1 MLCRVAIGPGLTHR
15 ERLEPSAIAFDP
27 LMRSTGPSGHRG
39 GAQGRYQVGW
49 TDTTRVRGQFRPEM
63 TVGAGQG
70 QCPDGWADVVLS
82 LTTLPLPPDREHGSS
97 EHRFHPLLQ
106 LLIPHSEH
114 LQLPIA
120 RCYLLLKRT
129 LRVCDQGRCLD
140 GDPLRQQ
147 HAQSSGELRH
157 GGLTRSCRFEA
168 EVEVLAA
175 RFAPRRQGQAE
186 ADEGVRHESLRVRQR
201 QAAAAQRPLPH
212 AGDVP
217 MAGEPDLPGFGEAQA
232 KAALTLRGHG

>member
-1 MLCRVAIGPGLTHR
+1 MLCRVAIGPGLAHR

-27 LMRSTGPSGHRG
+27 LMRSTGPSGHRW
-39 GAQGRYQVGW
+39 GAQGRYQVTW

-63 TVGAGQG
+63 AIGAGQG
-70 QCPDGWADVVLS
+70 QCSDGRADVVLG
-82 LTTLPLPPDREHGSS
+82 LTTLPLPPDGQHGSS
-97 EHRFHPLLQ
+97 EHLFHPLLQ

-129 LRVCDQGRCLD
+129 LRFSDQGRCLD
-140 GDPLRQQ
+140 GDPLGQQ
-147 HAQSSGELRH
+147 HAQSRRELRH
-157 GGLTRSCRFEA
+157 GDLARSGRLEA
-168 EVEVLAA
+168 QVEVLAERLAA
-175 RFAPRRQGQAE
+175 RGQGQAE

-201 QAAAAQRPLPH
+201 QPAAAQRPLPH

-217 MAGEPDLPGFGEAQA
+217 VAGEPDLPRFGEAQA
-232 KAALTLRGHG
+232 EAALTLRGHG

>member
-1 MLCRVAIGPGLTHR
+1 MLCRVAIGPGLAQR

-39 GAQGRYQVGW
+39 GAQGRNQVAR
-49 TDTTRVRGQFRPEM
+49 TDTTRVRGQFRPDM

-70 QCPDGWADVVLS
+70 QCPDGRADVVLC
-82 LTTLPLPPDREHGSS
+82 LTTLPLPPDCQHGSS
-97 EHRFHPLLQ
+97 EHLFHPLLQ

-129 LRVCDQGRCLD
+129 LRVFDEGRRLDDDPFGQQRAQGR
-140 GDPLRQQ
+140 R
-147 HAQSSGELRH
+147 ELRH
-157 GGLTRSCRFEA
+157 GDLARSGRLEA
-168 EVEVLAA
+168 QVEVLAERLAA
-175 RFAPRRQGQAE
+175 RGQGQAE

-201 QAAAAQRPLPH
+201 QPASAQRPLPY

-217 MAGEPDLPGFGEAQA
+217 VAREPDLSRLGETQA
-232 KAALTLRGHG
+232 EAALTLRGHG